1 MAFTATTLSA
11 AVAINDTTVLLA
23 SLTGIAAGDLLR
35 IDNEMVKVVSLPSAA
50 TIPVPVLRG
59 QEGSAQVAH
68 VASAR
73 VIDGKSMTSLVPADW
88 GQPAAGAP
96 SIALLPSAA
105 PRVKVSLT
113 ATPATAIVPTPG
125 TDTVIFLNGTSV
137 INITVAAPTSANDGD
152 RLTVIGNGKA
162 AHTCTFTTGLGAVG
176 ATADVAT
183 FAAGQQQG
191 IDVMAAGV
199 AWCGLGQVA
208 GAATIAGVGLA

>member
-1 MAFTATTLSA
+1 MAFTVATLSA
-11 AVAINDTTVLLA
+11 AVGLNDTTVLLSA
-23 SLTGIAAGDLLR
+23 LTNLVAGNLIRVDG
-35 IDNEMVKVVSLPSAA
+35 EFMKCVSVPSGA
-50 TIPVPVLRG
+50 TVPVPVLRG

-68 VASAR
+68 VISAR
-73 VIDGKSMTSLVPADW
+73 AVIGATPSNLVTADW
-88 GQPAAGAP
+88 GQPAAGSP
-96 SIALLPSAA
+96 SIAGLSSAR
-105 PRVKVSLT
+105 PRVLISIT
-113 ATPATAIVPTPG
+113 ATPTTIVPTPG
-125 TDTVIFLNGTSV
+125 VDTVVFLNGTGV
-137 INITVAAPTSANDGD
+137 INVTISAPGSGSDGD

-191 IDVMAAGV
+191 VDVMAAGV

>member
-11 AVAINDTTVLLA
+11 AIALNDTAILVA
-23 SLTGIAAGDLLR
+23 SLTGFAAGDIVR
-35 IDNEMVKVVSLPSAA
+35 VDNEFMKVISVPAAA
-50 TIPVPVLRG
+50 TTPVPVLRG

-68 VASAR
+68 VISAR
-73 VIDGKSMTSLVPADW
+73 VIDGKTQTNLVAGDW
-88 GQPAAGAP
+88 SQPSPGAP
-96 SIALLPSAA
+96 STAILSAA
-105 PRVKVSLT
+105 RPRVVIGVT
-113 ATPATAIVPTPG
+113 ATPTTIAPLPG
-125 TDTVIFLNGTSV
+125 VDTVVMLNGTGV
-137 INITVAAPTSANDGD
+137 INVTISAPQSGSDGD

-191 IDVMAAGV
+191 VDVMAAGV

>member
-11 AVAINDTTVLLA
+11 AVAINDTSILVA
-23 SLTGIAAGDLLR
+23 SLTGFAAGDLLR
-35 IDNEMVKVVSLPSAA
+35 IDNEMMRVLSVPSAA
-50 TIPVPVLRG
+50 TVPVPVLRG

-73 VIDGKSMTSLVPADW
+73 VINGKTQTNLVSADW
-88 GQPAAGAP
+88 PQAAAGGP
-96 SIALLPSAA
+96 SLATYQAA
-105 PRVKVSLT
+105 RARVYISVT
-113 ATPATAIVPTPG
+113 ATPTTVAPTPG
-125 TDTVIFLNGTSV
+125 VDTVVLLNGTSV
-137 INITVAAPTSANDGD
+137 INLTVSAPASGSDGD

-162 AHTCTFTTGLGAVG
+162 AHTVTFTTGLGAVG